1 MLGKLVNFIRY
12 ANWWFRFGLKV
23 SLLSLRLPY
32 SFFHKVRLFRHGAM
46 DEKEYVERLWKL
58 HFIDTNEIYGVS
70 NIGAFFE
77 LGPGDSLS
85 SAFKAKS
92 VGFNHSILVD
102 TYAFASDSGEVL
114 GYLSDSE
121 KKYKCEYLT
130 KGKKSLETLGE
141 DLVSFAFSNSVLQH
155 IKLDEVKSTLNELYR
170 ISAKGCIQ
178 SHVID
183 LRDMIFRSSYHHD
196 CPIWLWEAKFF
207 QKFPIYTNRLRYLQ
221 WIESFKKA
229 GFELID
235 VKTYDDLALS
245 LDPVRSSALDMD
257 NSIANIHLIVRKN

>member
-1 MLGKLVNFIRY
+1 MLGKLINLIRY
-12 ANWWFRFGLKV
+12 TNWWFRFGVKV

-32 SFFHKVRLFRHGAM
+32 RFFHKVGLFRHGAM
-46 DEKEYVERLWKL
+46 DEKEYVERLWRL
-58 HFIDTNEIYGVS
+58 HFIGTNEVYGVS
-70 NIGAFFE
+70 NIGAFLE

-102 TYAFASDSGEVL
+102 TYAFASDSGEIFGL
-114 GYLSDSE
+114 LSEE

-130 KGKKSLETLGE
+130 KGKKSLETLEE

-155 IKLDEVKSTLNELYR
+155 IKLDELKSTLDELYR

-196 CPIWLWEAKFF
+196 CPVWLWEAKFF
-207 QKFPIYTNRLRYLQ
+207 QEFPIYTNRLRYLQ
-221 WIESFKKA
+221 WIESFVKA

-235 VKTYDDLALS
+235 VKAYDDLALK
-245 LDPVRSSALDMD
+245 LDPVRSSELDMD